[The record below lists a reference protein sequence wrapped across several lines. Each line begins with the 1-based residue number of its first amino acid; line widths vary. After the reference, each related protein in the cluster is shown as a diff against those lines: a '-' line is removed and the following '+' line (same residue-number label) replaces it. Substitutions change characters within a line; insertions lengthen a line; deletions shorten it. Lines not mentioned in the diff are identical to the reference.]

1 MSDPI
6 RRLIHEFSRLPG
18 VGEKTAAR
26 FVFHLLKRPKAEA
39 AALADAIVQVKE
51 LIHPCSVCFNLTDR
65 DPCSICSDQRRD
77 RETICVVEDT
87 LDLLAIEKTGSYRGL
102 YHVLGGALSPIHG
115 VNPSD
120 LRIAE
125 LQRRVEKEKIAE
137 VIVATNPKVE
147 GEATAS
153 YLSEVLRPLGLRI
166 TRIAHGIPLGSDLEY
181 INAKTILKAIENRND
196 L

>member
-18 VGEKTAAR
+18 VGEKTASR
-26 FVFHLLKRPKAEA
+26 FVFHLLKRSKAES
-39 AALADAIVQVKE
+39 AALADAIVQAKE
-51 LIHPCSVCFNLTDR
+51 LIHPCSVCFNLTDQ
-65 DPCSICSDQRRD
+65 DPCSICRDQRRD

-87 LDLLAIEKTGSYRGL
+87 LDLLAIDRPGSYRGL

-125 LQRRVEKEKIAE
+125 LKQRVEKEKTVE

-153 YLSEVLRPLGLRI
+153 YLTEILRPLGIRI
-166 TRIAHGIPLGSDLEY
+166 TRIAHGIPLGSALEY
-181 INAKTILKAIENRND
+181 INGKTILKALENRIEI
-196 L
+196 